1 MANGLMTELDEV
13 SKDLAVSV
21 TRVVYNQ
28 YRAYVEREDIYHE
41 CISWALSR
49 HRWVKEQ
56 MQEVTNADTRKRAES
71 RIAWQMKRAAERYA
85 RKEKAAKT
93 GYQIIDEAYYE
104 GYTLGQLL
112 PFVIAS
118 VVDGTVLEQIQDM
131 IQDGLPRGSSSPA
144 EGGNLLASLLDI
156 KTGYNKLEVE
166 DRTLLRVRYLDNF
179 TLQQVANQYGC
190 SVSTADRRIG
200 HALRRLQDKLGGVSP
215 WK

>member
-1 MANGLMTELDEV
+1 MTELDEV

-156 KTGYNKLEVE
+156 KTGYTKLEVE

>member
-28 YRAYVEREDIYHE
+28 YRAYVEREDVYHE

-156 KTGYNKLEVE
+156 KTGYTKLEVE